1 MYNYVFAVIYN
12 WAIRKGKGQ
21 WLSKQHAC
29 NGVTFTLLTH
39 LALILA
45 IVKRY
50 FGTKLDQFASME
62 KSSIIIGVVLFFIA
76 VRLFYSKKRIQKIE
90 SKYIARE
97 KLKKGGRLVL
107 SLIFIPL
114 VALII
119 IGWQS

>member
-1 MYNYVFAVIYN
+1 M
-12 WAIRKGKGQ
+12 
-21 WLSKQHAC
+21 
-29 NGVTFTLLTH
+29 
-39 LALILA
+39 
-45 IVKRY
+45 KRY